1 MLQKVSTNVKKYI
14 HNDVEK
20 TVDFSF
26 PLWYYIVKERET
38 ENLINQ
44 RSAAQNKSLMKDRI
58 DLRRGQIMRG
68 L

>member
-14 HNDVEK
+14 HNDVAK

-58 DLRRGQIMRG
+58 ALRRRQIMRG

>member
-14 HNDVEK
+14 HNDVAK

-58 DLRRGQIMRG
+58 DLRRRQIMRG

>member
-14 HNDVEK
+14 HNDVAK

-26 PLWYYIVKERET
+26 LLWYYIVKERET

-58 DLRRGQIMRG
+58 DLRRRQIMRG

>member
-14 HNDVEK
+14 HNDVAK

-38 ENLINQ
+38 ENLI
-44 RSAAQNKSLMKDRI
+44 K
-58 DLRRGQIMRG
+58 
-68 L
+68 

>member
-14 HNDVEK
+14 HNDVAK

-44 RSAAQNKSLMKDRI
+44 RSAAQDKSLMKDRI
-58 DLRRGQIMRG
+58 DLRRRQIMRG

>member
-14 HNDVEK
+14 HNDVIK

-38 ENLINQ
+38 ENFINQ

-58 DLRRGQIMRG
+58 DLRRRQIMRG

>member
-14 HNDVEK
+14 HNDVAK

-26 PLWYYIVKERET
+26 PLWYYIGKERET

-58 DLRRGQIMRG
+58 DLRRRQIMRG